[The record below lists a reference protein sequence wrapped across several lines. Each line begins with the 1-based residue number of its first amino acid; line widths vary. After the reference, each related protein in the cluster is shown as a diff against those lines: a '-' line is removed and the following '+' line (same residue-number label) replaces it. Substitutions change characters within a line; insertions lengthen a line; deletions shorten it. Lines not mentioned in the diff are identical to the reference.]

1 MSQHPTEQEE
11 AQWAMDDLRTL
22 MQKRIDSAETRFKLV
37 LQEREFFAKQLR
49 DIRQAVVELDDS
61 HDIVYRIERILDRP
75 NPLA

>member
-22 MQKRIDSAETRFKLV
+22 MQKRIDSAETRFKLM

-49 DIRQAVVELDDS
+49 DIRALIRTS
-61 HDIVYRIERILDRP
+61 ERLQDADLWAILDRP